1 MTLMFGNLT
10 VTFVDF
16 GTAAQNA
23 FQHGA
28 TPQDLQALNDAA
40 NHFKSVAA
48 KDALYL
54 AILGKYICR
63 TSIHQLNVSRNRHA
77 DSYLWVHGDLDSNLR
92 SRS

>member
-10 VTFVDF
+10 VSFVDF

-23 FQHGA
+23 FQNGA
-28 TPQDLQALNDAA
+28 SPQDLQALNEAA

-54 AILGKYICR
+54 VFIGG
-63 TSIHQLNVSRNRHA
+63 HF
-77 DSYLWVHGDLDSNLR
+77 
-92 SRS
+92 